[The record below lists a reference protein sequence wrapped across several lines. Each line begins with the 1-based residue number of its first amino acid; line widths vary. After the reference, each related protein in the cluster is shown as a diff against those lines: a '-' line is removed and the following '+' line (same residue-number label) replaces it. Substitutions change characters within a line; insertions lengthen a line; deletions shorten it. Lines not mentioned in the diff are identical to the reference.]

1 MVSRALGQEA
11 LCASTLAMSSSSFA
25 PPPQVPPRQLSHTFV
40 LASSPSIAQAAQRG
54 EADHESFP
62 AVPVLTQTI
71 PV

>member
-1 MVSRALGQEA
+1 VVSRALRQEA
-11 LCASTLAMSSSSFA
+11 LFASTLAMSSSSFA
-25 PPPQVPPRQLSHTFV
+25 PPQVPPRQLSHTFV

-62 AVPVLTQTI
+62 AVPVLKQTI